1 VKKVIGAKGKIQDI
15 NSFLKRIII
24 LSNRYDMVIQVVN
37 ADFVYGKDHLF
48 SAVEHAIRS
57 FKNRMNSLNSLS
69 LEMLLYASVERQIQK
84 AIEKI
89 GIKNGN
95 QKIAFIFIKENNRK
109 ISDDEVEHVLSSL
122 NLKRDDKVLEGDVD
136 TLKRFGIT
144 EDELSTIPESKYGDL
159 LLEKVALVD
168 IIK

>member
-1 VKKVIGAKGKIQDI
+1 MQKIIGAKGKIQDI
-15 NSFLKRIII
+15 NSFLKKIIT
-24 LSNRYDMVIQVVN
+24 LSSRYDMVIQVVN
-37 ADFVYGKDHLF
+37 ADFVYGKYHLF
-48 SAVEHAIRS
+48 SAVEHTIRS

-69 LEMLLYASVERQIQK
+69 LEMLLYASGERQIQK

-95 QKIAFIFIKENNRK
+95 QKIAFIFIKENNIK

-136 TLKRFGIT
+136 TLKRFGIA

>member
-57 FKNRMNSLNSLS
+57 FKNRVNSLNSLS

>member
-1 VKKVIGAKGKIQDI
+1 MQKIIGAKGKIQDI
-15 NSFLKRIII
+15 NSFVKKIIT
-24 LSNRYDMVIQVVN
+24 LSNIYDMVIQVIN

-48 SAVEHAIRS
+48 SAVEHTIRS

-69 LEMLLYASVERQIQK
+69 LEMLLYASGERQIQK

-122 NLKRDDKVLEGDVD
+122 NLKRDDKVLEGGVD

>member
-1 VKKVIGAKGKIQDI
+1 
-15 NSFLKRIII
+15 
-24 LSNRYDMVIQVVN
+24 
-37 ADFVYGKDHLF
+37 
-48 SAVEHAIRS
+48 
-57 FKNRMNSLNSLS
+57 
-69 LEMLLYASVERQIQK
+69 LYASGERQIQK

-89 GIKNGN
+89 GIKKRN

>member
-1 VKKVIGAKGKIQDI
+1 VQKIIGAKGKIQDI
-15 NSFLKRIII
+15 NSFLKKIIT
-24 LSNRYDMVIQVVN
+24 LSIRYDMVIQVVN

-48 SAVEHAIRS
+48 SAVEHTIRS
-57 FKNRMNSLNSLS
+57 FKNRMNSLNSPS
-69 LEMLLYASVERQIQK
+69 LEMLLYASGERQIQK

-89 GIKNGN
+89 GIKKRN

>member
-1 VKKVIGAKGKIQDI
+1 VQKIIGAKGKIQDI
-15 NSFLKRIII
+15 NSFLKKIIT

-48 SAVEHAIRS
+48 SAVEHTIRS
-57 FKNRMNSLNSLS
+57 FKNQMNSLNSLS
-69 LEMLLYASVERQIQK
+69 LEMLLYASGERQIQK

-95 QKIAFIFIKENNRK
+95 QKIAFIFIRERNGK

-122 NLKRDDKVLEGDVD
+122 NLKRNDKVLEGDVD

>member
-1 VKKVIGAKGKIQDI
+1 MQKIIGAKGKIQDI
-15 NSFLKRIII
+15 NSFLKKIIT
-24 LSNRYDMVIQVVN
+24 LSNRYDMMIQVIN

-48 SAVEHAIRS
+48 SAVEHTIRS
-57 FKNRMNSLNSLS
+57 FKNQMNSLNSLS
-69 LEMLLYASVERQIQK
+69 LEMLLYASGERQIQK

-95 QKIAFIFIKENNRK
+95 RKIAFIFIKENNRK
-109 ISDDEVEHVLSSL
+109 ILDDEVEHVLSSL
-122 NLKRDDKVLEGDVD
+122 NLERDDKVLEGGVD

>member
-1 VKKVIGAKGKIQDI
+1 MQKIIGAKGKIQDI
-15 NSFLKRIII
+15 NSFLKKIIT
-24 LSNRYDMVIQVVN
+24 LSSRYDMVIQVVN

-48 SAVEHAIRS
+48 SAVEHTIRS

-69 LEMLLYASVERQIQK
+69 LEMLLYASGERQIQK

-89 GIKNGN
+89 GIKKRN
-95 QKIAFIFIKENNRK
+95 QKIAFILIKENNRK

>member
-1 VKKVIGAKGKIQDI
+1 
-15 NSFLKRIII
+15 
-24 LSNRYDMVIQVVN
+24 M
-37 ADFVYGKDHLF
+37 
-48 SAVEHAIRS
+48 
-57 FKNRMNSLNSLS
+57 
-69 LEMLLYASVERQIQK
+69 
-84 AIEKI
+84 
-89 GIKNGN
+89 
-95 QKIAFIFIKENNRK
+95 
-109 ISDDEVEHVLSSL
+109 SSL

>member
-1 VKKVIGAKGKIQDI
+1 MQKIIGAKGKIQDI
-15 NSFLKRIII
+15 NSFLKKIIT
-24 LSNRYDMVIQVVN
+24 LSSRYDMVIQVVN

-48 SAVEHAIRS
+48 SAVEHTIRS

-69 LEMLLYASVERQIQK
+69 LEMLLYASGERQIQK

-89 GIKNGN
+89 GIKKGN
-95 QKIAFIFIKENNRK
+95 QKIAFIFITEDDRK
-109 ISDDEVEHVLSSL
+109 ILDAEVEHVLSSL
-122 NLKRDDKVLEGDVD
+122 NLKRDDKVLEGGVD

>member
-1 VKKVIGAKGKIQDI
+1 VQKIIGAKGKIQDI
-15 NSFLKRIII
+15 NSFLKKIIT

-48 SAVEHAIRS
+48 SAVEHTIRS
-57 FKNRMNSLNSLS
+57 FTQRMNSLNSLS
-69 LEMLLYASVERQIQK
+69 LEMLLYASGERQIQK
-84 AIEKI
+84 AIENI
-89 GIKNGN
+89 GIKKRN

>member
-1 VKKVIGAKGKIQDI
+1 
-15 NSFLKRIII
+15 
-24 LSNRYDMVIQVVN
+24 MVIQVVN

-48 SAVEHAIRS
+48 SAVEHTIRS

-69 LEMLLYASVERQIQK
+69 LEMLLYASGERQIQK

-89 GIKNGN
+89 GIKKRNR
-95 QKIAFIFIKENNRK
+95 KIAFIFIKENNRK

>member
-1 VKKVIGAKGKIQDI
+1 MQKIIGAKGKIQDI
-15 NSFLKRIII
+15 NSFLKKIIT
-24 LSNRYDMVIQVVN
+24 LSSRYDMVIQVVN

-48 SAVEHAIRS
+48 SAVEHTIRS

-69 LEMLLYASVERQIQK
+69 LEMLLYASGERQIQK

>member
-1 VKKVIGAKGKIQDI
+1 MQKIIGAKGKIQDI
-15 NSFLKRIII
+15 NSFLKKIIT
-24 LSNRYDMVIQVVN
+24 LSNRYDMVIQVFN

-48 SAVEHAIRS
+48 SAVEHTIRS
-57 FKNRMNSLNSLS
+57 FKNRMNSLNSRS
-69 LEMLLYASVERQIQK
+69 LEMLLYASGERQIQK

-144 EDELSTIPESKYGDL
+144 EDELSTIPKSKYGDL

>member
-1 VKKVIGAKGKIQDI
+1 
-15 NSFLKRIII
+15 
-24 LSNRYDMVIQVVN
+24 MVIQVVN

-48 SAVEHAIRS
+48 SAVEHTIRS
-57 FKNRMNSLNSLS
+57 FKNRMNSLKSLS
-69 LEMLLYASVERQIQK
+69 LEMLLYASGERQIQK

-89 GIKNGN
+89 GIKKGN
-95 QKIAFIFIKENNRK
+95 QKIAFIFIKANNRK

-168 IIK
+168 IVK

>member
-1 VKKVIGAKGKIQDI
+1 MQKIIGAKGKIQDI
-15 NSFLKRIII
+15 NSFLKKIIT
-24 LSNRYDMVIQVVN
+24 LSNGYDMVIQVIN

-48 SAVEHAIRS
+48 SAVEHTIRS
-57 FKNRMNSLNSLS
+57 FKNQMNSLNSLS
-69 LEMLLYASVERQIQK
+69 LEMLLYASGERQIQK